1 MDIEARRE
9 EAKRL
14 VAQGLFDAGFGEDPL
29 RNWYMACMLVAHK
42 DFKSLCEFSENFQ
55 HGELQYAL
63 NSHEQVVLFLRR
75 TEALIHELSFGLS
88 VPSIEITVNQRVAE
102 YFLGMLNIVLPWLP

>member
-1 MDIEARRE
+1 MDMEANLE

-14 VAQGLFDAGFGEDPL
+14 LAQGLFDAGFGEDPL
-29 RNWYMACMLVAHK
+29 RNWHMACMLIAHK
-42 DFKSLCEFSENFQ
+42 EFKSLCEFSENYQ

-63 NSHEQVVLFLRR
+63 DTREQVLPFLRK

-88 VPSIEITVNQRVAE
+88 VPSIDVTVNQRVAE
-102 YFLGMLNIVLPWLP
+102 YFLGMLNILLPLLP